1 MKKSWVI
8 AVLIPAMFILAWWA
22 GYSLYGEGADNPTI
36 NSTQVSVRPVSTP
49 RPDQSSDTSSSQ
61 NAQGAKDAGIEDAGN
76 AEAPSE
82 DNPAKERLNYLGW
95 EIDNDNQDGR
105 ACFAFSEPL
114 DETTNLEIRDYI
126 RVRPNFQFAQTISG
140 HDLCISGF
148 SFDRDYTVTLR
159 EGMPGIENRKLA
171 TDIVET
177 VSFGDKP
184 QYVGFTGQ
192 GIILPRIGAQG
203 LAIETVNINT
213 LEVEVARV
221 TDRMIARRDPQI
233 GQSIMEGD
241 YGWEGS
247 NAANEIRSS
256 IWEGSVD
263 IKPTRNETVTTVLP
277 LDELIGE
284 LEPGA
289 YIISVN
295 RKHDDDEHDY
305 ARAWRW
311 IIVTDLAITSY
322 RGDNGLNVG
331 VRSIETAKLQIG
343 TDILLVAEN
352 NNILAKEKA
361 GPGGHVSFPAPI
373 LNGQGPMRPKMIL
386 AYGKDQDFAMLDLS
400 RAPVDL
406 SDHDVAGR
414 RVEGTVDIYGFAER
428 GVYRPGES
436 VHFTVMTRDQKG
448 NSLSDRDMTLSIRRP
463 NGIELFKK
471 RVSSTEL
478 SETMGVLNW
487 AYEIPRSAPRGNWS
501 LTIKADGSETREK
514 VSFAVEDFVPQKL
527 KVTIK
532 SSEAPIRPGEIR
544 DLTVDA
550 QFLYGAPGTALL
562 SEAEARIRL
571 DHQPFKDFAKYSFGP
586 HKKNFREEIIDLGSG
601 MTDGAGLVIF
611 GLDYKN
617 DPIKSIYP
625 LRAEIIAGVAEPG
638 GRYIKEALQIPVRT
652 EDIYV
657 GIANSYDSSSIPE
670 GQPAKFKLIAVD
682 SDGKATKQSLTWK
695 LVRED
700 WDYHWYRENGRW
712 RYRHDVRDLPISAGT
727 VNIGRTGPAVWNHSV
742 GYGRHRLELR
752 DGDKLLASRQFWS
765 GWGRSINSDA
775 PDNLEINTLTDQV
788 QAGDLVTLNLN
799 TPYAGQGELVIA
811 SDRIHSVQ
819 PLSLSKG
826 NSELSFVFDKNWG
839 DSVYALVTLY
849 TPRDTSNQPVP
860 RRAVGVSYVELDRSA
875 QKLNLEIKT
884 PEVIRPRSEH
894 VFEVKVDSSVH
905 ANKILMN
912 FAAVDEGILLLT
924 KYKSPDTAAHFFGK
938 KALGLSLYDDYG
950 RILNPNL
957 GSASKMRSGGDSLG
971 GEGLTVVPT
980 KTVAMFSGFVPV
992 KNGVAKVKLDIP
1004 DFNGELRLMAT
1015 AWNEK
1020 SLGSTSTPVKV
1031 RDEVPAIISLPRFLA
1046 PGDTAAVIVSLD
1058 NVEGKAGEYAASL
1071 GASGVVSAA
1080 DMLSFNLDQ
1089 GEREQARMPIQAS
1102 ATGIEDVS
1110 VSITGPGRYK
1120 VDSEYPIQV
1129 RSAYYPITENKLIA
1143 LEPGESVS
1151 LSPEWVDNFIPQGTD
1166 VTVSFTKL
1174 PGIDPAPIMSS
1185 LRKYPYGC
1193 TEQTVST
1200 ALPLI
1205 YASDLGGLPGQT
1217 DLSRRRAIQ
1226 ASIYKLSNRQSVDG
1240 VFGLW
1245 SSGDRYAST
1254 WVGIYATDFLYR
1266 AKAQGYY
1273 VPEDTLKRASKAA
1286 SEIARMPRYSG
1297 LRYASMRDNSR
1308 WDVSRRAEAASYA
1321 LYVLALNG
1329 EGNLGQA
1336 RYHFD
1341 NNQSKM
1347 DTPLSWA
1354 YLGGA
1359 LKLLGDDRRGNSAF
1373 DEATEKRSHRDSK
1386 NYYYSNTRDL
1396 AGIVAVASEVGY
1408 DELALEQLEDLSGK
1422 LREKRYLN
1430 TQEKGYL
1437 IMAFKAIMGNADGVD
1452 IGVKNAVL
1460 SKQGKLPAAYLYGS
1474 DLVSNPTFKN
1484 KGDQKIWASVSID
1497 GPPNAAPEPVS
1508 DGFTSS
1514 KKLYT
1519 LDGELLTER
1528 PIKQGERLLVKLD
1541 YSSTES
1547 WNRSVVI
1554 ADLLPAGFEIETIL
1568 RPEDGNRKDGLAKG
1582 PYAWV
1587 GNISPLQVAE
1597 KRDDRFVASLS
1608 TRNKD
1613 GHLSAYIV
1621 RAVTPGTF
1629 TMPGVV
1635 VEDMYRPEDH
1645 AITGAS
1651 TITITADPTL

>member
-1 MKKSWVI
+1 MKKSWVL
-8 AVLIPAMFILAWWA
+8 AVLIPAIFILAWWA
-22 GYSLYGEGADNPTI
+22 GYSLYGNDTG
-36 NSTQVSVRPVSTP
+36 STQGASNTSSTKVSVKTVTPPKVSRENRENETAQTP
-49 RPDQSSDTSSSQ
+49 DVAETRDSERQVVENTIQ
-61 NAQGAKDAGIEDAGN
+61 N
-76 AEAPSE
+76 
-82 DNPAKERLNYLGW
+82 RLNYLGW

-105 ACFAFSEPL
+105 VCFAFAEPL
-114 DETTNLEIRDYI
+114 DEATNLKIRDYI
-126 RVRPNFQFAQTISG
+126 NIRPNFQFAQTISG
-140 HDLCISGF
+140 NDLCISGF

-159 EGMPGIENRKLA
+159 EGMPGIEKRKLA

-184 QYVGFTGQ
+184 QFVGFTGQ

-203 LAIETVNINT
+203 LAIETVNVNV
-213 LEVEVARV
+213 LEVEVSRV

-247 NAANEIRSS
+247 NAANQIRSS
-256 IWEGSVD
+256 IWEGAVD

-289 YIISVN
+289 YIVSVN
-295 RKHDDDEHDY
+295 RKHDDDENDY

-331 VRSIETAKLQIG
+331 VRSIETAQLQTG

-352 NNILAKEKA
+352 NDILAKAKT
-361 GPGGHVSFPAPI
+361 GHNGHVSFPAPI
-373 LNGQGPMRPKMIL
+373 LNGEGPLRPKMIL
-386 AYGKDQDFAMLDLS
+386 AYGNDQDFAMLDLS

-406 SDHDVAGR
+406 SDHDVTGR
-414 RVEGTVDIYGFAER
+414 RVDGAVDIYGFSER
-428 GVYRPGES
+428 GVYRPGET
-436 VHFTVMTRDQKG
+436 VRFTVMTRNQQG
-448 NSLSDRDMTLSIRRP
+448 NALSDRDMTLSVRRP

-471 RVSSTEL
+471 RIDA
-478 SETMGVLNW
+478 SEAAKTMGVINW
-487 AYEIPRSAPRGNWS
+487 DYEIPRSAPRGNWS
-501 LTIKADGSETREK
+501 LTIKADGSDSYER
-514 VSFAVEDFVPQKL
+514 VGFAVEDFVPQKL
-527 KVTIK
+527 KVTVKADETPIK
-532 SSEAPIRPGEIR
+532 PGEIR

-550 QFLYGAPGTALL
+550 QFLYGAPGTALEA
-562 SEAEARIRL
+562 EAEARIRL
-571 DHQPFKDFAKYSFGP
+571 DHQPFKEFAEYSFGP

-601 MTDGAGLVIF
+601 MTDGAGLVTF

-617 DPIKSIYP
+617 EPIKSIYP

-638 GRYIKEALQIPVRT
+638 GRYIKEALQIPIRT
-652 EDIYV
+652 ENLYV

-670 GQPAKFKLIAVD
+670 GQPAKFKIITVD
-682 SDGKATKQSLTWK
+682 GEGQATKQNLSWK

-712 RYRHDVRDLPISAGT
+712 RYRHDVRDLPISTGT
-727 VNIGRTGPAVWNHSV
+727 INVGATGPAVWSHNV

-752 DGDKLLASRQFWS
+752 EGDKLLSSRQFWS
-765 GWGRSINSDA
+765 GWGRSVNSDA
-775 PDNLEINTLTDQV
+775 PDNLEINALSDKFM
-788 QAGDLVTLNLN
+788 AGDLVTLNLN
-799 TPYAGQGELVIA
+799 TPYAGEGELVIA
-811 SDRIHSVQ
+811 SDVIHSVQ

-849 TPRDTSNQPVP
+849 TPRDETNQPVP

-884 PEVIRPRSEH
+884 PDVIRPRTEH
-894 VFEVKVDSSVH
+894 VFEIKVDSAARTKS
-905 ANKILMN
+905 ILMN
-912 FAAVDEGILLLT
+912 FAAVDEGILQIT
-924 KYKSPDTAAHFFGK
+924 KYKSPDAAKHFFGK

-957 GSASKMRSGGDSLG
+957 GSPAKMRSGGDSLG

-980 KTVAMFSGFVPV
+980 RTVAMFSGFVRV

-1015 AWNEK
+1015 AWNETA
-1020 SLGSTSTPVKV
+1020 LGSTSTPVKV

-1046 PGDTAAVIVSLD
+1046 PGDSAAVTVSLD
-1058 NVEGKAGEYAASL
+1058 NVEGKAGEYAATMAS
-1071 GASGVVSAA
+1071 SGVISATDA
-1080 DMLSFNLDQ
+1080 LSFNLDK

-1110 VSITGPGRYK
+1110 VSITGPARYK
-1120 VDSEYPIQV
+1120 VESQYPIQV
-1129 RSAYYPITENKLIA
+1129 RSAFYPITENKMVA

-1151 LSPEWVDNFIPQGTD
+1151 LSAEWVDKFIPEGTD

-1174 PGIDPAPIMSS
+1174 PGIDPAPIMAS

-1217 DLSRRRAIQ
+1217 DLSRRRAVQ
-1226 ASIYKLSNRQSVDG
+1226 VSIYKLSNRQSVDG
-1240 VFGLW
+1240 AFGLW
-1245 SSGDRYAST
+1245 NSGDRNARP

-1266 AKAQGYY
+1266 AKAQGFY
-1273 VPEDTLKRASKAA
+1273 VPEDILSRANKAA
-1286 SEIARMPRYSG
+1286 TEIARMPRYSG
-1297 LRYASMRDNSR
+1297 LRYADMRDNSK

-1336 RYHFD
+1336 RYHYD
-1341 NNQSKM
+1341 NNQEKLE
-1347 DTPLSWA
+1347 TPLSWA

-1359 LKLLGDDRRGNSAF
+1359 LKLLGDDRRGNAAF
-1373 DEATEKRSHRDSK
+1373 DKALGKRKHQDKR
-1386 NYYYSNTRDL
+1386 NYYYSNVRDL

-1408 DELALEQLEDLSGK
+1408 DELALEQLKDLSAR

-1437 IMAFKAIMGNADGVD
+1437 IMAFKAIMGNADAVE
-1452 IGVKNAVL
+1452 IGATNAVL

-1474 DLVSNPTFKN
+1474 DLSNNPEFKN
-1484 KGDQKIWASVSID
+1484 NGDQKIWASVSID
-1497 GPPNAAPEPVS
+1497 GPPIAAPEPVS
-1508 DGFTSS
+1508 DGFAIAKS
-1514 KKLYT
+1514 LHT
-1519 LDGELLTER
+1519 LDGERLADR
-1528 PIKQGERLLVKLD
+1528 PIKQGERLLVKLN
-1541 YSSTES
+1541 YRSTES
-1547 WNRSVVI
+1547 WSRSVVI

-1568 RPEDGNRKDGLAKG
+1568 RPEDGNRKDGRPKG
-1582 PYAWV
+1582 PYAWA
-1587 GNISPLQVAE
+1587 GNISALQIAE
-1597 KRDDRFVASLS
+1597 KRDDRFVGSLS
-1608 TRNKD
+1608 TRSRND
-1613 GHLSAYIV
+1613 HVSAYIV

-1635 VEDMYRPEDH
+1635 IEDMYRPEDH
-1645 AITGAS
+1645 AITAAS
-1651 TITITADPTL
+1651 KITITADPTL